1 LAGQDTSEQVPVQ
14 APPLNVRVPAYP
26 LLQVQAGAPAALVGQ
41 ATRVQE
47 GTWVHRPLVWHVEVL
62 WPTKMYPLLQVMV
75 RKSSVT
81 PLIEGDTTALAI
93 ESGTQG
99 SGVQVANGS
108 VHWPVPRQLVVADP
122 VRL

>member
-1 LAGQDTSEQVPVQ
+1 MAGQDTSEQVPAQV
-14 APPLNVRVPAYP
+14 APLNVSEPAYP

-41 ATRVQE
+41 ATRVHE
-47 GTWVHRPLVWHVEVL
+47 GTWVHRPLVWQVEVL
-62 WPTKMYPLLQVMV
+62 WPTIMYPLLQAIV
-75 RKSSVT
+75 RKSRVT
-81 PLIEGDTTALAI
+81 PLIDGDTRALAT

-108 VHWPVPRQLVVADP
+108 VHWPLLRQLVVDDP